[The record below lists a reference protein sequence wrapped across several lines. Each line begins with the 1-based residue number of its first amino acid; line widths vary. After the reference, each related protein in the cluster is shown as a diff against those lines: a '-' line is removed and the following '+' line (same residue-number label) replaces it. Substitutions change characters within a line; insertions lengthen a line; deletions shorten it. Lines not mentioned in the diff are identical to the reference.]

1 MTTKIYLTALISLSI
16 GVSSTTKV
24 FAQSDNRRTTEKTY
38 RKKYYKEG
46 ERSHR
51 REDYVIP
58 ADRRRIENSEEATE
72 PEEKKPVHVTP
83 RNARENMGHVDRT
96 ERNDLQNA
104 HETERNATEHA
115 DAYRS
120 DEARSRKDMRRRAR
134 KDKWIRDAEQKE
146 EQNSK

>member
-1 MTTKIYLTALISLSI
+1 MTAKIYLTALISLSI
-16 GVSSTTKV
+16 GVSSTTTV
-24 FAQSDNRRTTEKTY
+24 FAQSDNHRTTEKTY

-58 ADRRRIENSEEATE
+58 ANRRRIENAEESNE
-72 PEEKKPVHVTP
+72 REEKKAAHVTP
-83 RNARENMGHVDRT
+83 RSARENMGHVDRT
-96 ERNDLQNA
+96 ERNNMQNA

-115 DAYRS
+115 GTYRS

-134 KDKWIRDAEQKE
+134 RDKWIRDAEQKE